1 MRVALDQPYLQLL
14 TARLT
19 SIHPSKPIS
28 GFLTPSSLH
37 SPARGVRLLPACELG
52 KHRASLAL
60 SLAGHSCCLV
70 ALRRQQEA
78 ASSMASLVAYDDSDS
93 EAEAEAA
100 ESAEAAGQVKGASG
114 VLKPRAQGFASEA
127 PDATEGAAL
136 PTQHGSRQDPA
147 GHRLPLARLWRSD
160 PGSCPS
166 QRLQWPGAEPAV
178 TFPPGRPPRPSLWTS
193 HVPAGSVPL
202 AAARSQQAKLSWGAY
217 AFPEP
222 SFCAQTKAAAPGG
235 TGGSLQRKRCED
247 RVVPY
252 IPKRLRQA
260 EPPSTAAGKSK
271 DPEAQGLSAG
281 RAPAPLPAAPR
292 VSEFIEPYLDSQYRE
307 TMIPKKVLFHL
318 RSHRGPVNRIQWC
331 PVSAKSHMLL
341 SASMDK
347 TFKVWDA
354 VDSGRCLQTYRLHS
368 EAVRAARWSPCGRRI
383 LSGGFD
389 FALHLTDLETGT
401 QLFSAQSDFRIT
413 TLKFHPKDHSLFVCG
428 GFNPEVKAWDIRTGK
443 G

>member
-1 MRVALDQPYLQLL
+1 
-14 TARLT
+14 
-19 SIHPSKPIS
+19 
-28 GFLTPSSLH
+28 
-37 SPARGVRLLPACELG
+37 
-52 KHRASLAL
+52 
-60 SLAGHSCCLV
+60 
-70 ALRRQQEA
+70 
-78 ASSMASLVAYDDSDS
+78 MASLVAYDDSDS

-347 TFKVWDA
+347 TFKVPVTA
-354 VDSGRCLQTYRLHS
+354 EPSCVSTH
-368 EAVRAARWSPCGRRI
+368 
-383 LSGGFD
+383 F
-389 FALHLTDLETGT
+389 HL
-401 QLFSAQSDFRIT
+401 R
-413 TLKFHPKDHSLFVCG
+413 
-428 GFNPEVKAWDIRTGK
+428 
-443 G
+443 